1 MSLCGNR
8 TTHIAP
14 ANLALSHDDITKGW
28 TIRMLTAA
36 SSLYRRGDRAP
47 ITVDGYRRYE
57 LARKRS
63 RRAARIYARPQP
75 VDLDEVMYL
84 LGAGETLT
92 VSVNYGVTDGIA
104 AAATFVSPVGWVLL
118 AIVLYAPKGLVG
130 LVRRA
135 TGGGK

>member
-1 MSLCGNR
+1 MSLCR
-8 TTHIAP
+8 EVTIAIAP
-14 ANLALSHDDITKGW
+14 AKLALSHDDITKGW
-28 TIRMLTAA
+28 TLRMLTAA

-84 LGAGETLT
+84 LGAGETLEAT
-92 VSVNYGVTDGIA
+92 ARRLGVQEEAILTAGRRKGSEAQRARLARA
-104 AAATFVSPVGWVLL
+104 ADELREIRLGL
-118 AIVLYAPKGLVG
+118 A
-130 LVRRA
+130 RA
-135 TGGGK
+135 S